1 MTKGFRRAY
10 KVSFRKNNGGIGG
23 TGISTDG
30 SLHSGSHSHAAE
42 RHVKNI
48 KRSIISLATLF
59 KLVVS
64 AGFLLWIYVIWN
76 GTSELDQHVKSMSDQ
91 SMAVYKLQV
100 EYKQEIQ
107 EWKNVLLRSNN
118 QQSLDENWQIFE
130 AKHQSVAA
138 KVQEILKLHDDSKI
152 TDPVKRF
159 ASAHSE
165 NHIHYASSKEALIKN
180 GFDEISADAMVKKLD
195 RPLLGYL
202 DEAAEAI
209 REEQH
214 RINNQVVDKT
224 RSQINQSL
232 LILAFV
238 ALLVLWMPK

>member
-1 MTKGFRRAY
+1 
-10 KVSFRKNNGGIGG
+10 VSFRKNNGGIGG
-23 TGISTDG
+23 TGISNEG
-30 SLHSGSHSHAAE
+30 SLHSGSHSRAAE
-42 RHVKNI
+42 RGVKNI
-48 KRSIISLATLF
+48 KRSIISPATLF

-64 AGFLLWIYVIWN
+64 VGFLLWIYIIWN
-76 GTSELDQHVKSMSDQ
+76 GASELDQHVKSMSDQ

-118 QQSLDENWQIFE
+118 QQSLEENWQVFE
-130 AKHQSVAA
+130 VRHQSVAA
-138 KVQEILKLHDDSKI
+138 KVREILKLYNDSKI
-152 TDPVKRF
+152 TDPIKMF
-159 ASAHSE
+159 ASAHSA
-165 NHIHYASSKEALIKN
+165 NHIHYTNSKEALLKN